1 MKRLEEQLQ
10 NDLSEC
16 YLVVISVWLCL
27 SMQIFYILFFIVH
40 KTVSHVSDQSFEHY
54 ASGPHQWNATCHYTT
69 VTK

>member
-40 KTVSHVSDQSFEHY
+40 KTVSLVCDQSFEHY
-54 ASGPHQWNATCHYTT
+54 ASGPH
-69 VTK
+69 